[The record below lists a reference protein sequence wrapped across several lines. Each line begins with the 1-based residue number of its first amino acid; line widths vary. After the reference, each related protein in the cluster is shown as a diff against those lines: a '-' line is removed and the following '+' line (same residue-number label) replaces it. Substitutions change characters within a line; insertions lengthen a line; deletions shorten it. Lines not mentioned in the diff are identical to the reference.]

1 MVHSGYEISKSKAE
15 LDSEIISS
23 LSKIETIKTFN
34 EEEVVEEKINKLVE
48 SYIEKRNL
56 NLELSKDSIAYQN
69 IVIQLSNIILITIGI
84 LFISINYMSI
94 GSLVIF
100 LNISG
105 MLFSNILE
113 VVGIQVDIEMFVVGY
128 KRFLLI
134 LNEFEIDNE
143 DDSLFVFNEK

>member
-84 LFISINYMSI
+84 LFISII
-94 GSLVIF
+94 I
-100 LNISG
+100 
-105 MLFSNILE
+105 
-113 VVGIQVDIEMFVVGY
+113 
-128 KRFLLI
+128 
-134 LNEFEIDNE
+134 
-143 DDSLFVFNEK
+143 